1 MVGCG
6 YISTW
11 KLKARGLPGSK
22 VQSWLQRHIVSKN
35 EEENNNENAIIIN
48 K

>member
-11 KLKARGLPGSK
+11 KLKARGLQGLKSRVGYK
-22 VQSWLQRHIVSKN
+22 DILSLKTKKRTIMKML
-35 EEENNNENAIIIN
+35 
-48 K
+48 